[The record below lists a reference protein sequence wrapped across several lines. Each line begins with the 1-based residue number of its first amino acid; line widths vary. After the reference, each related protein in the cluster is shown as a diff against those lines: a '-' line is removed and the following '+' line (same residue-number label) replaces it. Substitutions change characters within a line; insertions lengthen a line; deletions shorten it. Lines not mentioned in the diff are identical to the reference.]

1 MLAGGRK
8 RPDGT
13 TLSWHVTDPHVV
25 IASGIVPFLI
35 DWGDTPHPSQNA
47 VQGLAL
53 TGFRA
58 EHPEAKA
65 TRDVLGSLALDL
77 AVDEGPTPA
86 LIATINTPRGTVELR

>member
-1 MLAGGRK
+1 M
-8 RPDGT
+8 
-13 TLSWHVTDPHVV
+13 V
-25 IASGIVPFLI
+25 IANGIVPFLI

-65 TRDVLGSLALDL
+65 TRHRYRSPKQLTAPVVGIPVLADNQKKTYQDQNDVKRLQLSSH
-77 AVDEGPTPA
+77 
-86 LIATINTPRGTVELR
+86 